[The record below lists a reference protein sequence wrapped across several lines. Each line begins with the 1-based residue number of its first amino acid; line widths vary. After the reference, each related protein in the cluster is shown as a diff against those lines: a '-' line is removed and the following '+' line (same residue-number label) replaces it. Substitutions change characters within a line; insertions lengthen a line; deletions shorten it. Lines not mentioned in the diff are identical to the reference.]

1 MARIEGLSEDAAPP
15 EIRAVYERI
24 KTKYGTSLEPV
35 TIAAHHPEI
44 FKAFMSFEG
53 AFARASRVDLKLK
66 ELAMLKIAGIV
77 GCPFCVDFG
86 SAKSKQLGISE
97 EQIRALPRHRES
109 AVFSR
114 AERLVLD
121 LAEEMTQT
129 PAKVSDAL
137 FAELRTSFDSIQII
151 EITSAI
157 AWENYRSRF
166 NHALGIQ
173 AHGFSDSKYCL
184 IQER

>member
-1 MARIEGLSEDAAPP
+1 MARIEGLAEETAPP
-15 EIRAVYERI
+15 EIRAVYTRV
-24 KTKYGTSLEPV
+24 KTKYGASLEPV

-44 FKAFMSFEG
+44 FKAYMGFET
-53 AFARASRVDLKLK
+53 AFAGASRVDLKLK

-77 GCPFCVDFG
+77 GCPFCIDFG
-86 SAKSKQLGISE
+86 SAKVKQLGISD
-97 EQIRALPRHRES
+97 EQVRALPCHRETP
-109 AVFSR
+109 VFSR

-121 LAEEMTQT
+121 LAEQMTQT
-129 PAKVSDAL
+129 PANVSDAL

-173 AHGFSDSKYCL
+173 AHGFSNGKYCL
-184 IQER
+184 IPES